1 MIRAL
6 VILAL
11 AGCLPPADSPRPAR
25 DARLV
30 AIEHSLALDGAAV
43 GSSGQA
49 TVLVLFA
56 SWCGNCHHELAIL
69 EQLRPQH
76 PAVRVLGVN
85 YRAHEEYGGRGNA
98 EAVRAYVAR
107 YAPWMQVVPIDEPLF
122 TQLGRPPK
130 IPTLFVFDRAGVL
143 VEVFDRR
150 ERTMPDANELAELF
164 SRLGV

>member
-6 VILAL
+6 VLIAL
-11 AGCLPPADSPRPAR
+11 AGCVPATETAPHAPR

-30 AIEHSLALDGAAV
+30 AIEDSVALDGTAI
-43 GSSGQA
+43 GKSGQP

-85 YRAHEEYGGRGNA
+85 YRAHEEYGGRGSA
-98 EAVRAYVAR
+98 EAVRTYVAKH
-107 YAPWMQVVPIDEPLF
+107 APWMRVVPIDEALF

-130 IPTLFVFDRAGVL
+130 IPTLFVFDRGGAL
-143 VEVFDRR
+143 VAVYDRR
-150 ERTMPDANELAELF
+150 ERPMPDARELEALF
-164 SRLGV
+164 ARL

>member
-1 MIRAL
+1 VIRAL

-11 AGCLPPADSPRPAR
+11 AGCPPPATNSPQPPR

-30 AIEHSLALDGAAV
+30 AIEHSVALDGAPV
-43 GSSGQA
+43 GTSPQA
-49 TVLVLFA
+49 TVLFLFA
-56 SWCGNCHHELAIL
+56 SWCGNCHHELAVL

-85 YRAHEEYGGRGNA
+85 YRAHEEYRGYGNA

-107 YAPWMQVVPIDEPLF
+107 AAPWLQVVPIDEPLF

-130 IPTLFVFDRAGVL
+130 IPTLFVFDRGGVL
-143 VEVFDRR
+143 VEVYDRR
-150 ERTMPDANELAELF
+150 ERAMPDARELAALF
-164 SRLGV
+164 ARL